1 VHSFG
6 AETIKVS
13 KLSREMKQYVK
24 EWEGKKLNKKR
35 GGQSC

>member
-13 KLSREMKQYVK
+13 KLSREMKQ
-24 EWEGKKLNKKR
+24 E
-35 GGQSC
+35 